1 MTRSIRFVVAAVVL
15 AFALGAWRV
24 FESGGAAALPER
36 VPIVAEGDLL
46 QVGGAL
52 GDFDVAGDRLVAA
65 IGQRVVVGQLGAPG
79 AWSTAASSPIADDGI
94 VDIDIVDGRW
104 AAVLRGRH
112 LCLVDVRADGPIAF
126 DRCVELAVP
135 AVHLVSDGGWC
146 AVELRDR
153 AVSVYRAAGGTL
165 TTAATVVRPAIGYS
179 GFAIAGDAVAV
190 IELGDAVCGYAL
202 PDGAALGCG
211 QRPGVNGLYTV
222 GDAVAG
228 YTPSALVF
236 DRPNALTA
244 SPIATLPLTA
254 PPTGLAGGHGVL
266 ALQRGGTLTV
276 VALVGDRPEATDHP
290 FEGRLGGVAAAAG
303 RTCWS
308 RMLGKEDRTFSGI
321 RCVAT
326 DSGDAVL
333 SLAAPGIVEHALQI
347 DGRIALVDATVGVG
361 LVDLSKGTIEL
372 LADGTLLRHTHG
384 LGVSADAVAV
394 AMGEDGFALLDRPL
408 RSLSARSV
416 AWRNPGA
423 RQAIGI
429 GIDGERVVAA
439 DSTGTIVVADR
450 RTGATTQ
457 RFETGGY
464 PLEVLPTSA
473 GVFVGNREQGLALM
487 RRTSAGDYD
496 CCTTV
501 LTGTVTDMAISGD
514 RLAITRGDKGISL
527 APLADVAAGRIAAPP
542 TKTGGPALGVA
553 FVGDRLVVAEAD
565 GNIEVFDA
573 PAGGAV
579 TSRGRRQVGGI
590 PERVWADGGGL
601 VVASELGGVSVVA
614 DVAALAL
621 TKGGPP
627 SAIDAGVALYAPDEL
642 AAAIARDEVVV
653 LDVRRPE
660 EFAESHIPGARSVPL
675 TDVARFIAQS
685 DLGAKTVVPY
695 CMKDFRGY
703 DALRLLQQ
711 GGVTRVGAIDGF
723 GLAAWQAAKLPVAG
737 TSAGQDDAAALAA
750 IRAEVDGR

>member
-1 MTRSIRFVVAAVVL
+1 MTRPVRFVVAAVVL
-15 AFALGAWRV
+15 ALALGVWRV
-24 FESGGAAALPER
+24 LESGGVAALPDR

-46 QVGGAL
+46 QVGGVL
-52 GDFDVAGDRLVAA
+52 GDFDVAGTRLVAA
-65 IGQRVVVGQLGAPG
+65 MGQRVVTGRLGVPG
-79 AWSTAASSPIADDGI
+79 AWSTAAASPIADDGI
-94 VDIDIVDGRW
+94 LDIDIVDGRW

-112 LCLVDVRADGPIAF
+112 LCLVDVLADGPIAF
-126 DRCVELAVP
+126 DRCEELAVP
-135 AVHLVSDGGWC
+135 AVHLVSGGGWC
-146 AVELRDR
+146 AVELKDR
-153 AVSVYRAAGGTL
+153 AVSVYRAADGVL
-165 TTAATVVRPAIGYS
+165 TPAATVVRPAIGYS

-190 IELGDAVCGYAL
+190 IEPGDQVCGYAL
-202 PDGAALGCG
+202 PDGAPLSCG
-211 QRPGVNGLYTV
+211 ERPGVNGLYTA
-222 GDAVAG
+222 GDRIAG
-228 YTPSALVF
+228 YTPAALTF
-236 DRPNALTA
+236 DRADALA
-244 SPIATLPLTA
+244 VGPEATLPLA
-254 PPTGLAGGHGVL
+254 SPPTALAGGHGVL
-266 ALQRGGTLTV
+266 ALQRGNTLTV
-276 VALVGDRPEATDHP
+276 VTMVGGRPDATNHP
-290 FEGRLGGVAAAAG
+290 FEGRLGGVAAADG

-308 RMLGKEDRTFSGI
+308 RTLGKDDRTFSGI
-321 RCVAT
+321 RCIRSDT
-326 DSGDAVL
+326 GDAVL

-347 DGRIALVDATVGVG
+347 DGRLALVDATVGVG
-361 LVDLSKGTIEL
+361 LVDLKSGTIEL
-372 LADGTLLRHTHG
+372 LADGALLRHAHG

-429 GIDGERVVAA
+429 GIDGERVIAA
-439 DSTGTIVVADR
+439 DSTGAVVVADR

-473 GVFVGNREQGLALM
+473 GVFVGNRETGLSLL
-487 RRTSAGDYD
+487 RRTPAGDYT

-527 APLADVAAGRIAAPP
+527 APLADVAAGRITAPP

-553 FVGDRLVVAEAD
+553 FSGDRLVVAEAD

-590 PERVWADGGGL
+590 PERVFADGAGL
-601 VVASELGGVSVVA
+601 LVSSELGGVSVVPDA
-614 DVAALAL
+614 SALVL

-675 TDVARFIAQS
+675 TDVARFIAQA
-685 DLGAKTVVPY
+685 DVGAKTVVPY

-711 GGVTRVGAIDGF
+711 GGVTRVGVIDGF
-723 GLAAWQAAKLPVAG
+723 GLAAWQAAKLPLAG
-737 TSAGQDDAAALAA
+737 ASAGQDDAAALAVL
-750 IRAEVDGR
+750 RAQVAGR